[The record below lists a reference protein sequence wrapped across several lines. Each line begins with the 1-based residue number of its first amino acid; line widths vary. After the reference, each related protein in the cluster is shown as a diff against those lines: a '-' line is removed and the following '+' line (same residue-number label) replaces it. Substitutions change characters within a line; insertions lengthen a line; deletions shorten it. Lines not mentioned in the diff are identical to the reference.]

1 MTSRKMRLI
10 SAGSLIS
17 VISLAVAGFAPWP
30 VRVKPPNVLI
40 FLLDDVGFGHI
51 GAFGGPVNT
60 PNIDRVAKMGLRF
73 NNFHTTSLCSPTR
86 AALLTGRNHHSV
98 GTGVITEIATK
109 DPGYTSHIPKSKFP
123 IVEVLK
129 NSGYSTA
136 AFGKWHNTPL
146 DQLRGPRTGHDQW
159 PTDMGFE
166 HFYGFMA
173 GDVSQWEPTVW
184 DDTTPVESHAKNPN
198 YHFSVDMADQAVRWL
213 GVQREAR
220 QDKPFF
226 LYFATGA
233 AHAPHHA
240 PPEYIAKYKGQFDH
254 GWDRVREETLER
266 QKALGV
272 APPSTQLSERPKEI
286 AKWDSLSSEEKR
298 LYSKMQETFAGYLE
312 HADAQFGRVLTEIE
326 HAGDLANTIILIT
339 SDNGASGE
347 GGLHGSI
354 NENLVFNGIPDDL
367 DWNLAH
373 IDEIGTKTTYNHYPA
388 GWALAGNTPF
398 RYWKQTTHEG
408 GVHDPMI
415 LAWPNQFK
423 EPGGVRSQFTHVIDV
438 APTLLELTGVKM
450 PEAVRGV
457 VQAPIEGTSFVP
469 SINDGSTLVE
479 KKIQYFEMLGNRAV
493 WVDGWKATAFHGR
506 MPWDTVTSNPDFQ
519 NDKWEL
525 FNLAEDFSEVNNL
538 AAKFP
543 EKLEEMK
550 VIFDREAKKYNVYPL
565 DDSTS
570 NRIASTYRSL
580 VAGVTQ
586 FKYEPG
592 DIRISE
598 AASPPVKNK
607 SHTVTADL
615 NVPEGDADGVL
626 VACGGRFGGYSL
638 YVQGKRVHYVH
649 NFLGQ
654 AMYGFSASEELPA
667 GSVTVRFEF
676 IRTGEN
682 QGKGAIF
689 YGDKLVGDANILR
702 TVPKA
707 FGIADTFDV
716 GEDSGSPVTD
726 AYESP
731 FVYQGNLK
739 SLRVDLIDE

>member
-1 MTSRKMRLI
+1 MISRKMRLI

-17 VISLAVAGFAPWP
+17 VISLAVAGLASLP

-98 GTGVITEIATK
+98 GNGVITEIATS
-109 DPGYTSHIPKSKFP
+109 DLGYTSHIPKNKFP
-123 IVEVLK
+123 IVEVLR

-146 DQLRGPRTGHDQW
+146 DQLKGPRAGHDQW
-159 PTDMGFE
+159 PTDIGFE

-173 GDVSQWEPTVW
+173 GDVSQWEPTLW
-184 DDTTPVESHAKNPN
+184 DDTTPIESHVKNPN

-213 GVQREAR
+213 GVQREAN
-220 QDKPFF
+220 QEKPFF

-240 PPEYIAKYKGQFDH
+240 PPEYIAKYKGRFDH

-298 LYSKMQETFAGYLE
+298 LYSRMQETFAGYLE

-326 HAGDLANTIILIT
+326 RAGDLANTIILIT

-354 NENLVFNGIPDDL
+354 NESFIFNGMADDL

-415 LAWPNQFK
+415 LAWPNRFK
-423 EPGGVRSQFTHVIDV
+423 EPGGVRSQFTHVTDV

-457 VQAPIEGTSFVP
+457 LQAPIEGTSFVR
-469 SINDGSTLVE
+469 SINDGSALVE

-525 FNLAEDFSEVNNL
+525 FNLAEDFSEVNDL

-570 NRIASTYRSL
+570 NRIASTYRDL

-638 YVQGKRVHYVH
+638 YVQGRRVHYVH
-649 NFLGQ
+649 NFLGL
-654 AMYGFSASEELPA
+654 ALYGFSASEELPA

-689 YGDKLVGDANILR
+689 YGDKLVGEANIPR

-726 AYESP
+726 AYEPP